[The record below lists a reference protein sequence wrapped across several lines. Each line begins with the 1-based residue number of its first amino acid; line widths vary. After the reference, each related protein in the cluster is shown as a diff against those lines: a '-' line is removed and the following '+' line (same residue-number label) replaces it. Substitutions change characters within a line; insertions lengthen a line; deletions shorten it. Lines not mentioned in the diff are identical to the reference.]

1 MSMCWVL
8 EIDEMNALS
17 CIGIN
22 RLMHELCAL
31 T

>member
-17 CIGIN
+17 CIGII
-22 RLMHELCAL
+22 RLMHELCVL